1 MFVFSNL
8 LQAIASV
15 LDVVLTLY
23 LWIVIISALLSWVN
37 PDPYNPIV
45 RILRNLTEPVFYRVR
60 RWLPFTVIGGIDLSP
75 IVVLLAIQFVK
86 IFVVQSLMQMA
97 MSMSRTM

>member
-1 MFVFSNL
+1 MIFANF

-15 LDVVLTLY
+15 LNTVLTLY
-23 LWIVIISALLSWVN
+23 FWIVIISALLTWVN

-60 RWLPFTVIGGIDLSP
+60 RWIPFTNMGGIDLSP

-86 IFVVQSLMQMA
+86 IFLVQTLYQSA
-97 MSMSRTM
+97 MTMGAGG

>member
-1 MFVFSNL
+1 MILANF

-15 LDVVLTLY
+15 LNTVLTLY
-23 LWIVIISALLSWVN
+23 FWIVIISALLTWVN

-60 RWLPFTVIGGIDLSP
+60 RWVPFTYMGGIDLSP
-75 IVVLLAIQFVK
+75 IVVLLAIQFIK
-86 IFVVQSLMQMA
+86 IFFVQTLYQSA
-97 MSMSRTM
+97 VSMGMGG

>member
-1 MFVFSNL
+1 MILANF

-15 LDVVLTLY
+15 LNTVLTLY
-23 LWIVIISALLSWVN
+23 FWIVIISALLTWVN

-60 RWLPFTVIGGIDLSP
+60 RWIPFTYMGGIDLSP
-75 IVVLLAIQFVK
+75 IVVLLAIQFIK
-86 IFVVQSLMQMA
+86 IFLVQTLYQSA
-97 MSMSRTM
+97 VSMGMGG